1 MPGQITIYKPGIPEE
16 RAHQLIRECILTN
29 ASGTLGAILP
39 MLAPNIEVIQVHD
52 LCVVGTP
59 VGTSDQVRE
68 YVRNKCGTI
77 CKDVETM
84 RICSDPLIRYHLLKF
99 CMNTRLSF
107 LSRNVTPDSLSHSTP
122 TLYTLALCT
131 LTKRS

>member
-1 MPGQITIYKPGIPEE
+1 
-16 RAHQLIRECILTN
+16 
-29 ASGTLGAILP
+29 
-39 MLAPNIEVIQVHD
+39 MLATNLEVIQMHG

-59 VGTSDQVRE
+59 VVTSDYVRE
-68 YVRNKCGTI
+68 YVRNKCDTI

-107 LSRNVTPDSLSHSTP
+107 LSRNVTQITWQHPVP
-122 TLYTLALCT
+122 TLRTLALCM